1 MLMFTIK
8 AKKIVIYAT
17 QYIQIAIQMVFK
29 KQTDTHGSLRQPK
42 IGENKVLRK
51 QT

>member
-1 MLMFTIK
+1 MLTFTIK
-8 AKKIVIYAT
+8 AKKIV
-17 QYIQIAIQMVFK
+17 IQMVFK